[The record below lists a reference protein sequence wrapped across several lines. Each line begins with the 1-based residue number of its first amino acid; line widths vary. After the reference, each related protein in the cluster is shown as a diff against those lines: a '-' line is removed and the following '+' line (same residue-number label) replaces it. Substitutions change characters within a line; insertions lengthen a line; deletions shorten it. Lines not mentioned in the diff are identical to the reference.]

1 MIIVIMGAAGS
12 GKSTVGRRLSE
23 QLRWVF
29 LDGDA
34 VHSPENIAKMAR
46 GMPLTDEDRRPR
58 LHALRTSIA
67 EWAAHHIGAVLAAS
81 LLKQTYRDTVVG
93 GYEETEVKL
102 VYLQASRALL
112 QTRLTTR
119 TGHFAGIALLDSQL
133 ALLDEPADALV
144 ADASQ
149 SPDHLVQTIRSTWHL

>member
-1 MIIVIMGAAGS
+1 
-12 GKSTVGRRLSE
+12 
-23 QLRWVF
+23 
-29 LDGDA
+29 
-34 VHSPENIAKMAR
+34 MASC
-46 GMPLTDEDRRPR
+46 
-58 LHALRTSIA
+58 A
-67 EWAAHHIGAVLAAS
+67 AVLAAS
-81 LLKQTYRDTVVG
+81 LLKQTYRDTVLE
-93 GYEETEVKL
+93 GYERQVKL